1 MAYKKTL
8 ADNHLS
14 EGALGRFGDTKMHTT
29 KHVRPGSD
37 WHVNPQEK
45 QLMNMYGAKG
55 EKLVDSIGSGTI
67 NPYTGKEEKFIDPVT
82 AISLGSLVLG
92 GIQSI
97 TGGKARNEQA
107 AAQAKLSQLEID
119 EATEAQE
126 ALGPAKGAKE
136 QVAREEYK
144 FGLEGLSSQTG
155 IATEDLSKQMNT
167 AIQKSGLATSGTIEG
182 KQSQMWKRIQGAFTK
197 GQEGLMGQLGKAMGG
212 IEEWYEGEKSRLGG
226 VIKRATLQKSAF
238 QKQSGGW
245 YLGKNLFG

>member
-14 EGALGRFGDTKMHTT
+14 EGSLGRFGDSKMHTT

-45 QLMNMYGAKG
+45 QLMNMYGAEG

-67 NPYTGKEEKFIDPVT
+67 NPYTGKEEKWIAAAAAV
-82 AISLGSLVLG
+82 GSLVLG
-92 GIQSI
+92 GIQAHKA
-97 TGGKARNEQA
+97 GKAGNAQA
-107 AAQAKLSQLEID
+107 KAQAKLSQLEID
-119 EATEAQE
+119 EANV
-126 ALGPAKGAKE
+126 ALGELDPAKDARM
-136 QVAREEYK
+136 QVAQAE
-144 FGLEGLSSQTG
+144 FGQKAEGLGMQKEEAG
-155 IATEDLSKQMNT
+155 QQLNT
-167 AIQKSGLATSGTIEG
+167 AIQKSGLVTSAGVTQ
-182 KQSQMWKRIQGAFTK
+182 KKSSVWKRFQHAQK
-197 GQEGLMGQLGKAMGG
+197 GLLGELGKAMGG

>member
-67 NPYTGKEEKFIDPVT
+67 NPYTGKEEKF
-82 AISLGSLVLG
+82 LGITLAGLGAVAGIGSAVLG

-97 TGGKARNEQA
+97 TGGKARNAQA
-107 AAQAKLSQLEID
+107 ASQARLSQVQID
-119 EATEAQE
+119 EATEAAE
-126 ALGPAKGAKE
+126 KLDPTKDARIEVAKA
-136 QVAREEYK
+136 EYGQK
-144 FGLEGLSSQTG
+144 AEGLG
-155 IATEDLSKQMNT
+155 IQKEEVGQQLNT
-167 AIQKSGLATSGTIEG
+167 AIQKSGLVTSAGVTQKKSSI
-182 KQSQMWKRIQGAFTK
+182 WKRFENTEK
-197 GQEGLMGQLGKAMGG
+197 GLLGQLGKAMGG

-226 VIKRATLQKSAF
+226 VIKRATLQKKAF
-238 QKQSGGW
+238 KKQSDSW
-245 YLGKNLFG
+245 YLGKNIGL